1 MSNQDQNGPNKSA
14 AAQNRAKSAANLPV
28 ITSRARPRP
37 SLARHKIPAHF
48 LTQLIAE
55 RERLAIQR
63 NRRRVPSVF
72 ASSTYEATAKR
83 AVRHMPAG
91 YGLAQSV

>member
-1 MSNQDQNGPNKSA
+1 MSNQDQNGPKTGA
-14 AAQNRAKSAANLPV
+14 TVQNQAKGAANLPV
-28 ITSRARPRP
+28 ITGHARPRP
-37 SLARHKIPAHF
+37 SLTRHKIPAHF

-63 NRRRVPSVF
+63 SRRRVPSIF
-72 ASSTYEATAKR
+72 ASNTYEAAAKR

-91 YGLAQSV
+91 YGLAQSA